1 MTFANTKKN
10 SEFVWASTFVN
21 YVNKTYGTRYEIIP
35 ELGENSPIDMH
46 LECAMCTEQHLD
58 LQLTHAVELPFVALQ
73 EHAATDF
80 SKQPTMEAID
90 RKLEKLQSQGADL
103 ANIILVIQGYMS
115 GSQAEVVFAD
125 KAFSKY
131 QNYPFAGIYYVSPP
145 MISGETDEYM
155 QNGVVIPIKEYF
167 KP

>member
-1 MTFANTKKN
+1 MTFENTKKN
-10 SEFVWASTFVN
+10 SELVWASTFVN
-21 YVNKTYGTRYEIIP
+21 YINKTHGTRYEIIP

-46 LECAMCTEQHLD
+46 LECAKCTERHLD

-80 SKQPTMEAID
+80 SKLPTMEAID

-103 ANIILVIQGYMS
+103 TGIILVIQGYMNAQ
-115 GSQAEVVFAD
+115 QAHEVFTDQAFA
-125 KAFSKY
+125 KY
-131 QNYPFAGIYYVSPP
+131 QSYPFAGIYYVSPP

-155 QNGVVIPIKEYF
+155 QDGVVIPIKEYF
-167 KP
+167 QT